1 MEYLKQIKNENS
13 KEILTQQIENF
24 EKFRSVNIKRKHY
37 KIGQDILLK
46 KGTLIHGTY
55 KNLEGLKEIV
65 KKGLISSSFIN
76 ERLSKYPGC
85 VSVWNLKEDMLLG
98 KYIDFYSGG
107 TIKYRTNEKE
117 TTKVISFSEMK
128 NILKYITDLED
139 MTIWYLE
146 QTKEARFL
154 PSLVQNA
161 VQIGIV
167 FNGENKEIKEL
178 LEYDVLSENIE
189 DEEVREF
196 VNKDYYN
203 QFIIDRKNKN
213 DLFTDR
219 ESAVVFGIP
228 SNFIEGILVG
238 KIYEQ
243 NKEILKEIKS
253 LLPDC
258 YIANLDGKVI
268 F

>member
-85 VSVWNLKEDMLLG
+85 VSVWNLKEDMLFG

-107 TIKYRTNEKE
+107 TIKYKINEKE

-128 NILKYITDLED
+128 NILKYVTDLED

-154 PSLVQNA
+154 PSLVQNT

-167 FNGENKEIKEL
+167 FNGENREIKEL
-178 LEYDVLSENIE
+178 LKYDVLSENIE
-189 DEEVREF
+189 DAEVREF

-258 YIANLDGKVI
+258 YIVNLDGKVI